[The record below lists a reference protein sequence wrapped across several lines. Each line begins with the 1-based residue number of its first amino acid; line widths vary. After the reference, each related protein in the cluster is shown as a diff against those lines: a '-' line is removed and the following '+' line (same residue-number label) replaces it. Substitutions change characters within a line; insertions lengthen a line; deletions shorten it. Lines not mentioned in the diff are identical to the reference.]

1 MIRIS
6 YIATA
11 KRCGGLAVK
20 TECRNP
26 TILTTKSK
34 MSDTTEMM
42 NANETIAPVVAEQ
55 PKKAPVRRVIQTKK
69 PVVVAP
75 PPKAPTPPASEDEA
89 ESSASES
96 EAESSADE
104 APAPAPTPKTKMLP
118 MVEYKRLLEIEKL
131 YNEMKPK
138 YEVFVKKDIEK
149 KAKANEASKRSKAKK
164 SKETKEVK
172 AKLEERVE
180 KLEKL
185 VIKTEVVE
193 EEAEESDAEAEDEE

>member
-1 MIRIS
+1 MN
-6 YIATA
+6 T
-11 KRCGGLAVK
+11 
-20 TECRNP
+20 
-26 TILTTKSK
+26 
-34 MSDTTEMM
+34 TTE
-42 NANETIAPVVAEQ
+42 IVAPVVE
-55 PKKAPVRRVIQTKK
+55 KKVDMRKGPNNWRNRPLKAAAPIVEKE
-69 PVVVAP
+69 A
-75 PPKAPTPPASEDEA
+75 TPPASDA
-89 ESSASES
+89 EESDAEKEES

-104 APAPAPTPKTKMLP
+104 APAPAPVAKSPSVKVLP
-118 MVEYKRLLEIEKL
+118 MAEYKRLLEIEKM

-185 VIKTEVVE
+185 VIKAEVVE
-193 EEAEESDAEAEDEE
+193 EEAEESDAEAEE